1 MKVETTNP
9 YVGLRPFDVDES
21 LLFFGRNDQTLELL
35 QRLHQ
40 HHFVAVVGSSGCG
53 KSSLLRAGL
62 IPALKAGYLVDDSDN
77 WFIAIMKPGQNPLYN
92 LAESILL
99 QINPQTDS
107 DAVSALVKN
116 IEEEGADVI
125 INLISTIQKEKNIN
139 FFLLVDQFEELFRFA
154 MDQKDVA
161 KKDEAI
167 DFVNIMLEL
176 SQQSV
181 IPFYV
186 VITMRSDFIGDC
198 SQFYGLPE
206 AMNKSQYLVPRL
218 NRVQLKMVI
227 EGPAKLYGG
236 KLDSA
241 LTSLLL
247 NELGKVK
254 DELPLLQHAL
264 MRIWDY
270 EERINKSGA
279 LDLEDYSKIG
289 GIEKALSF
297 HADEALA
304 GMSKEEEEIAKQLF
318 KALTAID
325 DNGRK
330 IRRPV
335 LFSQL
340 NDLTAGTEEQLRHII
355 DMFIKD
361 KRSFLIINKTGDSGD
376 EIIDISHESLI
387 RQWDTLCKWVE
398 EEGESASVYLQLIE
412 ASKLNKKGK
421 KDFLTGSEL
430 QLALE
435 WREKFKSSAI
445 WANRYKEGFEE
456 CMAYLN
462 ASEAER
468 TRLNNIEIKRK
479 QTKRKLVLSIM
490 GILLFSAIG
499 GLILYGNAIISEEK
513 AIDALT
519 KSEKLVNAFYFYHNK
534 FALAFSNERDFY
546 FIDKNGNRIEKL
558 KKWKK
563 AEQFDDYGY
572 AKVKGLDEIDYM
584 LDTAGNSYKAAF
596 GDWGIETNTEAVDL
610 SNQLFDKVIPN
621 ELFSA
626 KKLKILYLGY
636 NQLDSLPVKIG
647 ELKNLTA
654 LSLDFNQLT
663 TLPNEIGELKKL
675 TSLGLSSNQLT
686 TLPAEFWELKNLTD
700 LGLSSNYLDSL
711 PQEIGNLENLN
722 VLLLDSNLLNTLPAE
737 LWELKNLTMLGLS
750 GNKFT
755 SLPKEIRNLENLKSL
770 ILDNNQ
776 LVDLPNEFW
785 ELKHL
790 IDLGLGSNKFSNLPQ
805 EIGMMKNLSK
815 LNLSNNDLTTL
826 PEDIWELKNLTELN
840 LSSNKFS
847 ALPKEIG
854 YLNNM
859 TGLSLSKNNLSV
871 LPKEIRNLEKLTVLM
886 LDSNQLTTFPKEITE
901 LKYLYYLYL
910 SHNQLTD
917 LPQKIGE
924 LKNLSWLLLDNNQFT
939 SLPSEI
945 GELKNLNVLYLSGNQ
960 LTSLPKEIGKLKNL
974 TDLIIDNNQI
984 TSLPKEIDELK
995 NLSTLYLTGNKFTN
1009 LPTEIGE
1016 LNKLTG
1022 LDVSYNQLTA
1032 LLPEIGKLENLYYL
1046 FLQNNQLKNL
1056 PKEIAGL
1063 ENLNYLNLSNNQFTS
1078 VPIEIGMLKNLYLLD
1093 FSGNQITN
1101 LPAKIGELQ
1110 YLSSLDLSNNRL
1122 TILPEGIKE
1131 LVYLSTLN
1139 LSNNQLNSL
1148 PKEIGKMEYL
1158 YSLDLSGNQLTSLPE
1173 EIGKLQYL
1181 YSLNLTGNNIS
1192 KTEIEK
1198 IRRLLPNCEI
1208 ITENSSDFE
1217 NSLF

>member
-1 MKVETTNP
+1 MKAETTNP

-107 DAVSALVKN
+107 VAVSALVQK

-125 INLISTIQKEKNIN
+125 INLISAIQKEKNIN

-154 MDQKDVA
+154 MDQKDVS

-181 IPFYV
+181 ISFYV

-304 GMSKEEEEIAKQLF
+304 VMNKEELEIAKQLF

-325 DNGRK
+325 ENGRK

-340 NDLTAGTEEQLRHII
+340 NDLTDGTEEQLRHII

-430 QLALE
+430 QLSLD
-435 WREKFKSSAI
+435 WRKKFKPSAI

-479 QTKRKLVLSIM
+479 RTKRKLVLSIM

-513 AIDALT
+513 AKEALT
-519 KSEKLVNAFYFYHNK
+519 KSEKLIEAFYFYDDK
-534 FALAFSNERDFY
+534 FALAFNKYKEFY
-546 FIDKNGNRIEKL
+546 FIDKEGNSIEKL

-572 AKVKGLDEIDYM
+572 AKVRDENEIDYM
-584 LDTAGNSYKAAF
+584 LDTSGNSYKAAYSAWEI
-596 GDWGIETNTEAVDL
+596 DSSIRAVDL
-610 SNQLFDKVIPN
+610 SYQIYDKLLPS
-621 ELFSA
+621 ELFKA
-626 KKLKILYLGY
+626 KELHFLYSHSNSLE
-636 NQLDSLPVKIG
+636 SLPRNIG
-647 ELKNLTA
+647 DLKNLIFLD
-654 LSLDFNQLT
+654 LSFNSFSIF
-663 TLPNEIGELKKL
+663 PKEIGELTKL
-675 TSLGLSSNQLT
+675 TWLGL
-686 TLPAEFWELKNLTD
+686 E
-700 LGLSSNYLDSL
+700 
-711 PQEIGNLENLN
+711 GNL
-722 VLLLDSNLLNTLPAE
+722 
-737 LWELKNLTMLGLS
+737 
-750 GNKFT
+750 
-755 SLPKEIRNLENLKSL
+755 
-770 ILDNNQ
+770 
-776 LVDLPNEFW
+776 
-785 ELKHL
+785 
-790 IDLGLGSNKFSNLPQ
+790 
-805 EIGMMKNLSK
+805 
-815 LNLSNNDLTTL
+815 
-826 PEDIWELKNLTELN
+826 
-840 LSSNKFS
+840 
-847 ALPKEIG
+847 
-854 YLNNM
+854 
-859 TGLSLSKNNLSV
+859 
-871 LPKEIRNLEKLTVLM
+871 
-886 LDSNQLTTFPKEITE
+886 
-901 LKYLYYLYL
+901 
-910 SHNQLTD
+910 
-917 LPQKIGE
+917 
-924 LKNLSWLLLDNNQFT
+924 
-939 SLPSEI
+939 
-945 GELKNLNVLYLSGNQ
+945 
-960 LTSLPKEIGKLKNL
+960 LTSLPKEIG
-974 TDLIIDNNQI
+974 
-984 TSLPKEIDELK
+984 ELK
-995 NLSTLYLTGNKFTN
+995 NLLTLYLANNKLTN
-1009 LPTEIGE
+1009 LPANIGE
-1016 LNKLTG
+1016 LEKLTM
-1022 LDVSYNQLTA
+1022 LDLRGNQLVG
-1032 LLPEIGKLENLYYL
+1032 LPNEIGKLENL
-1046 FLQNNQLKNL
+1046 
-1056 PKEIAGL
+1056 
-1063 ENLNYLNLSNNQFTS
+1063 NYLYLGYNLLQSLI
-1078 VPIEIGMLKNLYLLD
+1078 PE
-1093 FSGNQITN
+1093 
-1101 LPAKIGELQ
+1101 IGELK
-1110 YLSSLDLSNNRL
+1110 YLYILDLSNNQL
-1122 TILPEGIKE
+1122 TSLPQEIGSFEYLYYLDLSNNQLTSLPNEIGE
-1131 LVYLSTLN
+1131 LLYLSTLN
-1139 LSNNQLNSL
+1139 LSGNQLTNF
-1148 PKEIGKMEYL
+1148 PKEIGEFVYL
-1158 YSLDLSGNQLTSLPE
+1158 YSLDLSGNQLTSLPD

-1208 ITENSSDFE
+1208 ITENSYDSE
-1217 NSLF
+1217 SYSQ

>member
-1 MKVETTNP
+1 MKAETTNP

-107 DAVSALVKN
+107 VAVSALVQK

-125 INLISTIQKEKNIN
+125 INLISAIQKEKNIN

-181 IPFYV
+181 ISFYV

-304 GMSKEEEEIAKQLF
+304 VMNKEELEIAKQLF

-325 DNGRK
+325 ENGRK

-340 NDLTAGTEEQLRHII
+340 NDLTDGTEEQLRHII

-430 QLALE
+430 QLSLD
-435 WREKFKSSAI
+435 WRKKFKPSAI

-479 QTKRKLVLSIM
+479 RTKRKLVLSIM

-499 GLILYGNAIISEEK
+499 GLILYGNAIISQEK
-513 AIDALT
+513 AKEALT
-519 KSEKLVNAFYFYHNK
+519 KSEKLIEAFYFYDDK
-534 FALAFSNERDFY
+534 FALAFNKYKEFY
-546 FIDKNGNRIEKL
+546 FIDKEGNSIEKL

-572 AKVKGLDEIDYM
+572 AKVRDENEIDYM
-584 LDTAGNSYKAAF
+584 LDTSGNSYKAAYSAWEI
-596 GDWGIETNTEAVDL
+596 DSSIRAVDL
-610 SNQLFDKVIPN
+610 SYQIYDKLLPS
-621 ELFSA
+621 ELFKA
-626 KKLKILYLGY
+626 KELHFLYSHSNSLE
-636 NQLDSLPVKIG
+636 SLPRNIG
-647 ELKNLTA
+647 DLKNLIFLD
-654 LSLDFNQLT
+654 LSFNSFSIF
-663 TLPNEIGELKKL
+663 PKEIGELTKL
-675 TSLGLSSNQLT
+675 TWLGL
-686 TLPAEFWELKNLTD
+686 E
-700 LGLSSNYLDSL
+700 
-711 PQEIGNLENLN
+711 GNL
-722 VLLLDSNLLNTLPAE
+722 
-737 LWELKNLTMLGLS
+737 
-750 GNKFT
+750 
-755 SLPKEIRNLENLKSL
+755 
-770 ILDNNQ
+770 
-776 LVDLPNEFW
+776 
-785 ELKHL
+785 
-790 IDLGLGSNKFSNLPQ
+790 
-805 EIGMMKNLSK
+805 
-815 LNLSNNDLTTL
+815 
-826 PEDIWELKNLTELN
+826 
-840 LSSNKFS
+840 
-847 ALPKEIG
+847 
-854 YLNNM
+854 
-859 TGLSLSKNNLSV
+859 
-871 LPKEIRNLEKLTVLM
+871 
-886 LDSNQLTTFPKEITE
+886 
-901 LKYLYYLYL
+901 
-910 SHNQLTD
+910 
-917 LPQKIGE
+917 
-924 LKNLSWLLLDNNQFT
+924 
-939 SLPSEI
+939 
-945 GELKNLNVLYLSGNQ
+945 
-960 LTSLPKEIGKLKNL
+960 LTSLPKEIG
-974 TDLIIDNNQI
+974 
-984 TSLPKEIDELK
+984 ELK
-995 NLSTLYLTGNKFTN
+995 NLLTLYLANNKLTN
-1009 LPTEIGE
+1009 LPANIGE
-1016 LNKLTG
+1016 LEKLTM
-1022 LDVSYNQLTA
+1022 LDLRGNQLVG
-1032 LLPEIGKLENLYYL
+1032 LPNEIGKLENL
-1046 FLQNNQLKNL
+1046 
-1056 PKEIAGL
+1056 
-1063 ENLNYLNLSNNQFTS
+1063 NYLYLGYNLLQSLI
-1078 VPIEIGMLKNLYLLD
+1078 PE
-1093 FSGNQITN
+1093 
-1101 LPAKIGELQ
+1101 IGELK
-1110 YLSSLDLSNNRL
+1110 YLYILDLSNNQL
-1122 TILPEGIKE
+1122 TSLLQEIGSFEYLYYLDLSNNQLTSLPNEIGE
-1131 LVYLSTLN
+1131 LLYLSTLN
-1139 LSNNQLNSL
+1139 LSGNQLTNF
-1148 PKEIGKMEYL
+1148 PKEIGEFVYL
-1158 YSLDLSGNQLTSLPE
+1158 YSLDLSGNQLTSLPD

-1208 ITENSSDFE
+1208 ITENSYDSE
-1217 NSLF
+1217 SYSQ